1 MIKPIIDLSA
11 RTLEYDTG
19 KQAILEKYGKPS
31 KNVTQVFAKRI
42 AHVIKLAGVERTV
55 VYYDNQQLKV
65 DITEQSDA
73 EKYYPD
79 PVFQF
84 DEASDYTGKYTK
96 LTNKV
101 MRVLYNWFND
111 RVYYQGNISLDNY
124 YDTEFSWKAGFISS
138 VEEKKIKR
146 TILAF
151 LIDNDIKR
159 NNLDDIVFDKPAYG
173 LLYDPENQEFYWTKQ
188 RNAKQLLKQKPF
200 LYYLDVRKLPFKE
213 DPTYVNYLDA
223 YVINHRKLDWQ
234 NFNLNLDMIPRYY
247 QPQGIPFDTLNW
259 ACDHES
265 IDLYAKPETGA
276 SLRLIHYIDANVVDK
291 AVEIDFDEEP
301 KADRHFKINKE
312 NLDGFYELQS
322 FSDSIVDIVTKANKQ
337 IIL

>member
-84 DEASDYTGKYTK
+84 D
-96 LTNKV
+96 
-101 MRVLYNWFND
+101 
-111 RVYYQGNISLDNY
+111 
-124 YDTEFSWKAGFISS
+124 
-138 VEEKKIKR
+138 
-146 TILAF
+146 
-151 LIDNDIKR
+151 
-159 NNLDDIVFDKPAYG
+159 
-173 LLYDPENQEFYWTKQ
+173 
-188 RNAKQLLKQKPF
+188 
-200 LYYLDVRKLPFKE
+200 VRKLPFKE
-213 DPTYVNYLDA
+213 DPTYVNYLDT
-223 YVINHRKLDWQ
+223 YVIDHRKLDWQ
-234 NFNLNLDMIPRYY
+234 NFNLDLDMIPRYY

-291 AVEIDFDEEP
+291 AVEIDFDEKP

-322 FSDSIVDIVTKANKQ
+322 FSDSIVDIVTKANKK